1 MIQWM
6 ASQLRRLSPEPAID
20 TTPRDAYA
28 ASRPAQAAGA
38 GRRPWVSLC
47 MIASLDGAIVVDG
60 RSGPLGNATDREV
73 LLSLREF
80 ADVVLVGA
88 GTARGEGYGPP
99 GKPGLRVGVVTNS
112 GRVDLSGPLFTSGA
126 GFVIAPESADV
137 DSTAVD
143 VLRAGTDEVDL
154 TLALVRLDSI
164 VPGVRVVQA
173 EGGPTLNAGLLAVDA
188 IDELDLTISPRLVGG
203 TSPRVVH
210 GAPDVEA
217 RFELAHLLA
226 DDEGFVFGRWV
237 RAGRS
242 D

>member
-1 MIQWM
+1 MIQGM
-6 ASQLRRLSPEPAID
+6 ASQLRRLSPEPATD
-20 TTPRDAYA
+20 TTPREAYA
-28 ASRPAQAAGA
+28 APRPAQSSSAGI
-38 GRRPWVSLC
+38 RPWVSLC

-112 GRVDLSGPLFTSGA
+112 GRVDLARPLFTSGA
-126 GFVIAPESADV
+126 GFVIAPESADI
-137 DSTAVD
+137 DTTAVD
-143 VLRAGTDEVDL
+143 VLRAGTDQVDL
-154 TLALVRLDSI
+154 ALALVRLASI
-164 VPGVRVVQA
+164 VPDVRVVQA

-188 IDELDLTISPRLVGG
+188 VDELDLTISPRLVGG
-203 TSPRVVH
+203 DSPRVVH
-210 GAPDVEA
+210 GAPAVDA

-226 DDEGFVFGRWV
+226 DAEGFVFGRWV
-237 RAGRS
+237 RADRR
-242 D
+242 